1 MQGQRKKGALQVL
14 IKVRPSEDENSTS
27 VNKLYVDSTNSQLMV
42 NRATK
47 GNTVFTYDTVL
58 GKDSTQS
65 DLYQQCDHVKFVL
78 NGNNACIMA
87 YGQTSSGKTYS
98 MFGKDWTDGLSIHK
112 RINHNVANNT
122 NTTSNDV
129 NSNTR
134 AIPDNEQ
141 QQRIFTE
148 DFGVVPRCIN
158 DLFQSLNTLSNSNKH
173 FEYTIHCHIMQ
184 IYNEKVYDLI
194 QDKYRKNPLTIR
206 DTTSSSTSSTGP
218 TSTTTTNSYNNSSS
232 GTSSSSSSKSNK
244 VHVKGLSQYRVNN
257 EEEVVLLIKK
267 SLKNRALRTTDYNID
282 SSRSHTIVQLY
293 IQIEQAD
300 IHGIIYIR
308 KSTLSFVD
316 LAGSEKMS
324 TKTVDDSYLNTIQLQ
339 IQNTQKETANINTSL
354 HVLGLCVSSLIDP
367 RHHHIPYRNSI
378 LTRLLQDS
386 LNGLG
391 RTTLIATIHEGKH

>member
-14 IKVRPSEDENSTS
+14 IKVRPSEDEGCTS

-47 GNTVFTYDTVL
+47 GNTVFTYDSVL

-65 DLYQQCDHVKFVL
+65 DLYQQCDHVKYVL

-112 RINHNVANNT
+112 RINHNVANVAT
-122 NTTSNDV
+122 NTTSNADTNT
-129 NSNTR
+129 NSSSNP
-134 AIPDNEQ
+134 IPENEIQ

-148 DFGVVPRCIN
+148 DFGVVPRCLN
-158 DLFQSLNTLSNSNKH
+158 DLFQSLNTLSNDNKH

-206 DTTSSSTSSTGP
+206 DTTSSSTSS
-218 TSTTTTNSYNNSSS
+218 STTTNNNNN
-232 GTSSSSSSKSNK
+232 TSSSSGKSNK

-267 SLKNRALRTTDYNID
+267 SLKNRALRTTEYNID

-300 IHGIIYIR
+300 THGIIYIR

-324 TKTVDDSYLNTIQLQ
+324 TKSVDDSYLNTVQLQ

-391 RTTLIATIHEGKH
+391 RTTLIATIHEGKSYY

>member
-1 MQGQRKKGALQVL
+1 MQGHRKKGALQVL

-27 VNKLYVDSTNSQLMV
+27 VNKLYVDSTNSQVMV
-42 NRATK
+42 NRAAK
-47 GNTVFTYDTVL
+47 GNTVFTYDNVL
-58 GKDSTQS
+58 GKDSSQS

-112 RINHNVANNT
+112 RIHHNVASNT
-122 NTTSNDV
+122 NNADTNI
-129 NSNTR
+129 NSNINSNNN

-141 QQRIFTE
+141 QQRLFTE

-158 DLFQSLNTLSNSNKH
+158 DLFQSLNTLSNGNKH

-218 TSTTTTNSYNNSSS
+218 TTSTNGYNTSNNTSSS
-232 GTSSSSSSKSNK
+232 GKSNK

-267 SLKNRALRTTDYNID
+267 SLKNRALRTTEYNID

-324 TKTVDDSYLNTIQLQ
+324 TKSVDDSYLNTIQLQ